1 MNVKQGMSFAQTLRS
16 VLRQDPG
23 ALMVGEIRDR
33 ETAEIATQAGLTGH
47 LIFTTIHV
55 QSAAGTFA
63 RLIEMDVEPFILASS
78 CAGSLAQR
86 LVRGLC
92 VECRSE
98 AAPGPEE
105 LARFQRLGIRLP
117 EATYYEPRGCSAC
130 DGRGYSGRLPIAE
143 ILMMSDALRAAVHE
157 RAPQEVIHRIAI
169 SEGMTPL
176 VWSGL
181 KLAMKGNTSLLE
193 VLRVAG

>member
-1 MNVKQGMSFAQTLRS
+1 
-16 VLRQDPG
+16 
-23 ALMVGEIRDR
+23 MVGEIRDR
-33 ETAEIATQAGLTGH
+33 ETAEIAAQAGLTGH

-63 RLIEMDVEPFILASS
+63 RLIEMNIEPFILASS

-92 VECRSE
+92 VECRCETPPS
-98 AAPGPEE
+98 PEVR
-105 LARFQRLGIRLP
+105 AHFQRLGIRLP
-117 EATYYEPRGCSAC
+117 EAAYFEAKGCPAC
-130 DGRGYSGRLPIAE
+130 DGRGYVGRLPIAE
-143 ILMMSDALRAAVHE
+143 ILMMSDALRKAVHE
-157 RAPQEVIHRIAI
+157 RAPEEVIHRIAI

-181 KLAMKGNTSLLE
+181 NLAVKGNTSLLE